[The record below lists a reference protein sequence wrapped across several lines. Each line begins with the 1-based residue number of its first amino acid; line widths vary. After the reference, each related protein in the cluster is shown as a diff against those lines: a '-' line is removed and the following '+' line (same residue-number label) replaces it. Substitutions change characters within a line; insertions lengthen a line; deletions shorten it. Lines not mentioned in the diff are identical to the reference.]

1 MEKTNK
7 TRHHVPQFQVRS
19 NLIAG
24 ESVEACLKNVDYW
37 QKQYIKKC
45 EKQGVHVTPVSYS

>member
-7 TRHHVPQFQVRS
+7 TRHIPQFQVRS
-19 NLIAG
+19 NLVAG

-37 QKQYIKKC
+37 QKAYIDKC
-45 EKQGVHVTPVSYS
+45 AKQGVIVTPVPYP